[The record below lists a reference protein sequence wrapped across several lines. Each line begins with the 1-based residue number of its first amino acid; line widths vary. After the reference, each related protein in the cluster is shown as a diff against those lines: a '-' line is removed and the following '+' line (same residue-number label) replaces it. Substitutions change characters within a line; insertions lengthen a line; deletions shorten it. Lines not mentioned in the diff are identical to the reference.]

1 MPDEEDDDLKT
12 VIAVVS
18 GGEGEESEK
27 GNVRLSPG
35 TTAYMAKKKTLES
48 LAEAKGK
55 DPNSVKPREYELYY
69 DDDVL
74 SGDDNIYDIVDEQE
88 KIRLQPDL
96 SVATTPSLPSFLLYI
111 STALIILLIFLV
123 KRILSKRPS
132 RNEITEDGS
141 EDEQSNSKTTNEDQV
156 KKSENS
162 SRSDPEDIIVEWE
175 NVGDEPISDDK
186 TEIPSTSQGDSNFT
200 AVVNGGDTDSS
211 FTAVTPSRD
220 PDSDFDAVVR
230 GSDTD
235 SSFTAI
241 VPGEE
246 EGFRN
251 LTEHQLL
258 AEEKGWNS
266 FGNGVY
272 RGQFKISNG
281 NKCWFGEGE
290 KAGDKYKLFI
300 CLPEQDYKAVKNS
313 KHSAC
318 FTKRKDTPK
327 GKWCEIHFN
336 GNGTTGGKPK
346 KLSDGIT
353 EIERYLKKI
362 FDGGGG

>member
-1 MPDEEDDDLKT
+1 MPDEDDDLKT

-18 GGEGEESEK
+18 GAQGEESEK

-55 DPNSVKPREYELYY
+55 DPDSVQPSDYELYHQG
-69 DDDVL
+69 DIL

-96 SVATTPSLPSFLLYI
+96 SVATTPFLPSFLLYIFTASFLLYI
-111 STALIILLIFLV
+111 STALIILFGFLV
-123 KRILSKRPS
+123 KRILSKRPNGS
-132 RNEITEDGS
+132 EVTEDDRES
-141 EDEQSNSKTTNEDQV
+141 QQSNSEAIKEDQV
-156 KKSENS
+156 KKSEDS
-162 SRSDPEDIIVEWE
+162 SRGDPENIIVEWE

-186 TEIPSTSQGDSNFT
+186 TEIASTFQVDSNFT
-200 AVVNGGDTDSS
+200 AV
-211 FTAVTPSRD
+211 
-220 PDSDFDAVVR
+220 
-230 GSDTD
+230 
-235 SSFTAI
+235 

-272 RGQFKISNG
+272 KGQFQISNS
-281 NKCWFGEGE
+281 NKSWFGEGE
-290 KAGDKYKLFI
+290 RAGDKYRLLI
-300 CLPEQDYKAVKNS
+300 CLPEQDYKTVKNS
-313 KHSAC
+313 EHGSC
-318 FTKRKDTPK
+318 FTKRKETPK
-327 GKWCEIHFN
+327 GAWCKIHFN
-336 GNGTTGGKPK
+336 GDGTSSGKPK